1 MNHLF
6 NMFVKQVEDYC
17 GSLSMP
23 GKFSKSRSSTLL
35 LTSTCVVSTSKCK
48 RPETACAVRKLW
60 AARWRLSFVYSVWL

>member
-23 GKFSKSRSSTLL
+23 GKFLKSRPSALL
-35 LTSTCVVSTSKCK
+35 LTSTHAVSTSKCK
-48 RPETACAVRKLW
+48 YPETAFAVRKP
-60 AARWRLSFVYSVWL
+60 